1 MVSTCNAD
9 DVASELVLA
18 ASAPLAEKSA
28 KICDAAAEPATDAFM
43 ALAVSASESAMA
55 AASKTTELRSEEG
68 RQTATAAAAARRA
81 GLADAE
87 ADAEEV
93 DGANALRGFDK
104 VDDDEEEKVCNR
116 REVEAVDGR
125 ADADA
130 GAGCLLLDFADSAD
144 EDADADAGRER
155 ALLLLLPAV
164 AFAGDDANTS
174 DETATD
180 ATAGSLGAAAV
191 VL

>member
-1 MVSTCNAD
+1 M
-9 DVASELVLA
+9 LA

-104 VDDDEEEKVCNR
+104 VDDDEEEEVCNR
-116 REVEAVDGR
+116 RVVEAVDGR

-130 GAGCLLLDFADSAD
+130 DADAGGLLLDFADSVD
-144 EDADADAGRER
+144 EDADAGRER

-164 AFAGDDANTS
+164 AFAGDDVNTS
-174 DETATD
+174 DETAID